1 MLSRAAACHNR
12 GMRRIG
18 LILLAASAL
27 SGCAKTQAKTPAP
40 PVALETPAPPDR
52 VIIPAPMPEPV
63 ERATQPAAPA
73 PAPAPRQRETP
84 PTRPAERT
92 PPANPPAPQPPAVAE
107 PAPSPPPVLQ
117 TTANPGEVE
126 QQARM
131 LLAAAERDL
140 DSINPAR
147 LNANGRT
154 QYTTARNF
162 VRQAETAL
170 KEKNVV
176 LARDMADKAAVL
188 ANQLRR

>member
-1 MLSRAAACHNR
+1 
-12 GMRRIG
+12 MRRIG

-27 SGCAKTQAKTPAP
+27 SGCAKTQAKTPAA
-40 PVALETPAPPDR
+40 PVALETPTPPDR

-63 ERATQPAAPA
+63 ERVAQPAAPA
-73 PAPAPRQRETP
+73 PAPAPRQREAP
-84 PTRPAERT
+84 PARPAERT
-92 PPANPPAPQPPAVAE
+92 PPANTPPASPPAVAE

-117 TTANPGEVE
+117 TTPNPGEVE
-126 QQARM
+126 QQART

-140 DSINPAR
+140 DQINPAR

-154 QYTTARNF
+154 QYNTARAF
-162 VRQAETAL
+162 IRQAENAL
-170 KEKNVV
+170 KVKNVV